1 MDYQI
6 KFNTKNF
13 DQKFNQVLQ
22 KYPQE
27 LQRICSRSMTILE
40 AEVIENLNNKVLR
53 VITGRLKS
61 SVRVFFDDR
70 IGNLYKTV
78 LVVGG
83 GQRVKYARIH
93 EYGGVIRPRRKPFL
107 FFRVGGQW
115 IRTLKVVMPA
125 RPFVKPAIEKRKD
138 DMYQYIAKNIIK
150 LTKGGD

>member
-107 FFRVGGQW
+107 FFKIGGQW
-115 IRTLKVVMPA
+115 IRTLKVTMPA